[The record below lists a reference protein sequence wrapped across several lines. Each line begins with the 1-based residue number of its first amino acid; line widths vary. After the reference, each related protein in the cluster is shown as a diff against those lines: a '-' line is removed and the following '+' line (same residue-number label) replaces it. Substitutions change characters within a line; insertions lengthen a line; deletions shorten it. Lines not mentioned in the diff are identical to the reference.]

1 MREVDVRVVQAK
13 TDDACLETLIK
24 DCEAYILGTVSRI
37 TGSYADKSDDRWSVA
52 LSAFH
57 EAVTTYDYDRG
68 SFFPYAD
75 TVIRHRI
82 YDYERREKRE
92 SAVAVDPADLPQI
105 GGVAQGV
112 QDDVIFEIEAV
123 KHTLGQYK
131 IKFSDLANA
140 SPKAGKT
147 KEACAKAIR
156 FSLTE
161 PILVAEMQRTKMLP
175 IKVIEKNTGVT
186 PKILDRHRKY
196 IIAGIIILCGDY
208 PVLSEYF
215 RHVKEGR

>member
-13 TDDACLETLIK
+13 TDEACLESLIK
-24 DCEAYILGTVSRI
+24 DCEAYILGTVARI

-68 SFFPYAD
+68 SFFPYAE

-82 YDYERREKRE
+82 YDYERKEKRE
-92 SAVAVDPADLPQI
+92 SAIAVDPADLPQI
-105 GGVAQGV
+105 GGVVQGV
-112 QDDVIFEIEAV
+112 QEDVLLEIEAV
-123 KHTLGQYK
+123 KRILEQYN
-131 IKFSDLANA
+131 INFSALADA

-147 KEACAKAIR
+147 KKACAKAIR

-161 PILVAEMQRTKMLP
+161 PILIEEMKRTKMLP
-175 IKVIEKNTGVT
+175 LKIIEKNTGVT

-196 IIAGIIILCGDY
+196 IIAGIIILSGDY

-215 RHVKEGR
+215 RHIKEGR